1 MAEIIVRDIDP
12 AVVERLKER
21 ARKNGHSLEGEAR
34 IILEHS
40 ANLDRSADEEKLSL
54 SEFGKVCDDFRRK
67 FKGRKFPDSVELIR
81 EDRDR

>member
-21 ARKNGHSLEGEAR
+21 ARKNGHTLEGEAKV
-34 IILEHS
+34 ILE
-40 ANLDRSADEEKLSL
+40 RSADLERSANEKKLSMVA
-54 SEFGKVCDDFRRK
+54 FGKVCDDFRRK

>member
-21 ARKNGHSLEGEAR
+21 ARKNGHSLEGEAKV
-34 IILEHS
+34 ILERS
-40 ANLDRSADEEKLSL
+40 ANEEKLSM
-54 SEFGKVCDDFRRK
+54 SEFRKLCDEIK
-67 FKGRKFPDSVELIR
+67 SGFKGREFSDSAELIR